1 MKNDKSKISCL
12 TNPDITLSA
21 FEKARI
27 IVSLENEKSRVDCLN
42 NHHLALQPSDKAMI
56 ISSLE
61 DDDEKLRYMKDSIM
75 NFSEKDKLLI
85 ICSLQ
90 DEKKFQRFGI
100 IPSDASHKNPLNLP
114 ADMTF
119 GVELEAEGEYAKYI
133 EVVKNILDGWEVK
146 GESTLENGVEITSPP
161 LHDKE
166 RDINELST
174 VCMIMNKFGLYSNDD
189 CGRTYTF

>member
-1 MKNDKSKISCL
+1 MSDRIKKNYIA
-12 TNPDITLSA
+12 I
-21 FEKARI
+21 
-27 IVSLENEKSRVDCLN
+27 LENKIP
-42 NHHLALQPSDKAMI
+42 AG
-56 ISSLE
+56 ISKEEAVL
-61 DDDEKLRYMKDSIM
+61 M
-75 NFSEKDKLLI
+75 NKEWQEEKDKLLI

-90 DEKKFQRFGI
+90 GEKKFQRFGI